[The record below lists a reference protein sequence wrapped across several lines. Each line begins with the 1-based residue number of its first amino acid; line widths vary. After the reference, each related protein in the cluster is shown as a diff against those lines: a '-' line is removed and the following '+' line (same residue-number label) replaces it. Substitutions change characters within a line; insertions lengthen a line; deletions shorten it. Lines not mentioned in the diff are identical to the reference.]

1 MRPASRLTEMFA
13 PEQLA
18 GIRAMITAGGTPLG
32 GDMMDLMPKLGAIV
46 CYGSGYDGID
56 LEAAAKRRI
65 AVGHSPG
72 ANASSVADIAM
83 ILMLAVTRRLLVAD
97 DYVRS
102 GNWAAAKPSPMMR
115 PQPGMRGRRVGVY
128 GMGEIGRKIAARV
141 AAFESEVGYFSR
153 SRRELPYRYFPSLAA
168 LAQWCSV
175 LMIAVRAGPDTH
187 HAVDAEILRKLG
199 PDGYVVNIARGS
211 VIDQQALVTA
221 LADKT
226 IAGAG
231 LDVYAT
237 EPHPPDA
244 LTAFPNVV
252 LTPHIGGHT
261 VEFASRD
268 AGLRDRQFGGVFR
281 RPAAALWGPGR
292 LSRQFWDHN
301 GPKPTKL
308 VRILPSIGARLDL
321 RLARRKKLVTQPLPG
336 VLAVAG
342 TSVLAFRKPDTIG
355 DHSFQDVRMDCSKG
369 RKPVALEECG
379 QGSFGLPEAPR
390 SCPRLQ
396 APAAKPKVSSRA

>member
-1 MRPASRLTEMFA
+1 MPEHVLIYSRFPKALMVRIGERFELMDAAGKPPDQMFA
-13 PEQLA
+13 AEQLA

-32 GDMMDLMPKLGAIV
+32 GEMMDLMPKLGAIV
-46 CYGSGYDGID
+46 CYGTGYDGID
-56 LEAAAKRRI
+56 LAAAAKRRI

-72 ANASSVADIAM
+72 ANASSVADIAVT
-83 ILMLAVTRRLLVAD
+83 LMLAVTRRLLVAD

-168 LAQWCSV
+168 LAEWCSV
-175 LMIAVRAGPDTH
+175 LMIAVRAGADTH
-187 HAVDAEILRKLG
+187 HAVDAEILKKLG
-199 PDGYVVNIARGS
+199 ADGYVVNIARGS
-211 VIDQQALVTA
+211 VIDQQALVAA

-237 EPHPPDA
+237 EPHAPDA

-261 VEFASRD
+261 VESHIAMQDCVIANLEAFFA
-268 AGLRDRQFGGVFR
+268 
-281 RPAAALWGPGR
+281 GR
-292 LSRQFWDHN
+292 
-301 GPKPTKL
+301 
-308 VRILPSIGARLDL
+308 
-321 RLARRKKLVTQPLPG
+321 PLPYE
-336 VLAVAG
+336 
-342 TSVLAFRKPDTIG
+342 
-355 DHSFQDVRMDCSKG
+355 VRG
-369 RKPVALEECG
+369 A
-379 QGSFGLPEAPR
+379 
-390 SCPRLQ
+390 
-396 APAAKPKVSSRA
+396 